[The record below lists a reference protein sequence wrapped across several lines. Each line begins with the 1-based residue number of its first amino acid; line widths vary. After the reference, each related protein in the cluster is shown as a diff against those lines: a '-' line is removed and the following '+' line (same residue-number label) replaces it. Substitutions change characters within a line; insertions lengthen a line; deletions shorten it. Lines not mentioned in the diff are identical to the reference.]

1 MNSRIKEDVSR
12 LFEYWCEIAPGTAT
26 TTAATP
32 TSAASPSASAH
43 SNGTAD
49 SSSGKNAGYI
59 VQSFPESFKDAKV
72 IADIPAF
79 AFPCSLESNRTIQVH
94 SFVLTNIDS
103 KWRFGFCRHDPKSP
117 TAMVIVTYLPWH
129 DTFIR
134 FLNVLADVRKNSQ
147 SEFESFLSEAY
158 NKGVPEPGG
167 CLKLQY
173 DRPVQTFVFQ
183 RPQQFLLPS
192 IPENHNLNLY
202 YNFVDPKAMIGVFAA
217 MLAERRIIF
226 MSRRLDV
233 LSSCIQAANAFL
245 YPMVWQHI
253 FIPVLP
259 MKMKDILG
267 APMPFL
273 IGIPDAV
280 YRSLRKEEIGDVVI
294 LNCDKRTPDALET
307 PFDDVKNMPPE
318 LVASLKKHLANS
330 TEHRGDRVSKI
341 FLGILVQ
348 LIGGYRDAVKFN
360 DKITF
365 DPETFIDTRPSH
377 LRPFLANMLQLQIF
391 QQFIEERL
399 DMLNTG
405 QGFSD
410 EFEVECFRYAE
421 KSGRKVKQYKDLLKN
436 FKDKTNPAVR
446 SAVKSVKEGGKGMK
460 TAYKGLRSKFRET
473 TPPKS
478 KLDSSIHSHM
488 SQYDVGHHQS
498 APNSPVFNKR
508 PQTIALPDDSSYHHA
523 NHHHQMLTPSS
534 TSLYNSP
541 HIAMMSNSSHNN
553 YNTITGCS
561 SSSAMNNNFNSN
573 NNHYNST
580 SSSSDVRSPSLSLSP
595 TSSNSSSEMNL
606 MQELQHLA
614 LFKSPAVNRN
624 LKPTYSL
631 DSPNRPSSRTG
642 APVSPPGVG
651 PGLPR
656 IHEASTQPLLQLD
669 LHNGTPEV
677 NGDRGFHSVENNYN
691 NNDDHNFD
699 LSPDMPCPPVPPRRF
714 QTAAEALAAIQISPP
729 PMSPP
734 SSSSS
739 TSASPYRN
747 YNNFL
752 HHAAMMQSKPNHSS
766 VPNTTGSPPLPS
778 PPPPPPLKASRND
791 PLVTQF
797 DDDELITL
805 TPNNSSNND
814 ASSQIVLESSDH
826 HPIGRSITTTGHHH
840 LLSNGTG
847 AEVPGHATVQ
857 QHSNTLPHPPSTHH
871 NHHHANSHHKPP
883 APQPPQRPPLAPKPT
898 FRKES
903 NIDVADANATA
914 NAPSSSAHHPA
925 SRTDEHS
932 NGANGSD
939 DLINLDTTNS
949 SFELEDFDPLND
961 KARPIPAVTKPARSS
976 ALTSGATS
984 PQPQTPTAT
993 YGFNNPVY
1001 PYFTPPYLHGTKSAT
1016 SSPLSSSFNA
1026 PPTFNNHHHHPAAHH
1041 QHSLSQGNFPP
1052 GSGAGTGPGFSPG
1065 SSSAKIPN
1073 HDFELLRNYGLDK
1086 FSLLDSASSSSSIN
1100 GGKQQQQQHH
1110 VTSLLGTANGSSL
1123 LPANRDSGSSL
1134 KQYGIANGGGGRPS
1148 NASSSSSI
1156 IPSAVGGSTRVAAPG
1171 KWTTFD

>member
-12 LFEYWCEIAPGTAT
+12 LFEYWCEIAPGAAT
-26 TTAATP
+26 TP
-32 TSAASPSASAH
+32 SSPISASPSTQ
-43 SNGTAD
+43 NGDT
-49 SSSGKNAGYI
+49 SGGKNSGYI

-147 SEFESFLSEAY
+147 SEFESFLAEAY

-377 LRPFLANMLQLQIF
+377 LRPFLTKMLQLQIF

-436 FKDKTNPAVR
+436 FKDK
-446 SAVKSVKEGGKGMK
+446 VKEGGKGVK

-478 KLDSSIHSHM
+478 KLDSSINSHM
-488 SQYDVGHHQS
+488 SQYDVGHQS

-523 NHHHQMLTPSS
+523 NQMLTPSS

-541 HIAMMSNSSHNN
+541 HIAMSNSSHNN

-573 NNHYNST
+573 NNHKLHSSSYTYNT

-631 DSPNRPSSRTG
+631 DSPNRPASRTG
-642 APVSPPGVG
+642 APVSPPGAG
-651 PGLPR
+651 YGLPR
-656 IHEASTQPLLQLD
+656 IQEASAQPLLQLD
-669 LHNGTPEV
+669 LHNGTPEM
-677 NGDRGFHSVENNYN
+677 NGQRGFHNVENNYN
-691 NNDDHNFD
+691 NNDQNFD

-752 HHAAMMQSKPNHSS
+752 NHAAMMQSKPNQCSK
-766 VPNTTGSPPLPS
+766 PNTTGSPSSIVSQSPPLPS

-805 TPNNSSNND
+805 TPNNSTNN
-814 ASSQIVLESSDH
+814 ASSQIVLESSDTMN
-826 HPIGRSITTTGHHH
+826 RTTGTDNGHHL
-840 LLSNGTG
+840 LLSNGTS
-847 AEVPGHATVQ
+847 AVPDHTIV
-857 QHSNTLPHPPSTHH
+857 QHSNTLPHPSS
-871 NHHHANSHHKPP
+871 HHHHLNSHHKPP

-903 NIDVADANATA
+903 NVDVADANATA
-914 NAPSSSAHHPA
+914 NAPSSSAHPA
-925 SRTDEHS
+925 SRTERSPRD
-932 NGANGSD
+932 NPTAP
-939 DLINLDTTNS
+939 IAPTTLS
-949 SFELEDFDPLND
+949 IWTP
-961 KARPIPAVTKPARSS
+961 PIPASS
-976 ALTSGATS
+976 WKTL
-984 PQPQTPTAT
+984 
-993 YGFNNPVY
+993 
-1001 PYFTPPYLHGTKSAT
+1001 
-1016 SSPLSSSFNA
+1016 
-1026 PPTFNNHHHHPAAHH
+1026 
-1041 QHSLSQGNFPP
+1041 
-1052 GSGAGTGPGFSPG
+1052 
-1065 SSSAKIPN
+1065 IP
-1073 HDFELLRNYGLDK
+1073 
-1086 FSLLDSASSSSSIN
+1086 
-1100 GGKQQQQQHH
+1100 
-1110 VTSLLGTANGSSL
+1110 
-1123 LPANRDSGSSL
+1123 
-1134 KQYGIANGGGGRPS
+1134 
-1148 NASSSSSI
+1148 
-1156 IPSAVGGSTRVAAPG
+1156 
-1171 KWTTFD
+1171 

>member
-12 LFEYWCEIAPGTAT
+12 LFEYWCEISPGTAT
-26 TTAATP
+26 SP
-32 TSAASPSASAH
+32 SAASPSNTSPAPA
-43 SNGTAD
+43 TATD
-49 SSSGKNAGYI
+49 KSPPGCI
-59 VQSFPESFKDAKV
+59 VQSFPESFKDTKV

-79 AFPCSLESNRTIQVH
+79 AFPCAFERRTIQVH

-134 FLNVLADVRKNSQ
+134 FLNVLADVRKHSQ
-147 SEFESFLSEAY
+147 SEFEAFLAEAY

-173 DRPVQTFVFQ
+173 DRPVQTFSFQ

-202 YNFVDPKAMIGVFAA
+202 YNFVEPKFMIGIFAA

-226 MSRRLDV
+226 VSRRLDI

-273 IGIPDAV
+273 IGVPEAV
-280 YRSLRKEEIGDVVI
+280 FESLRREEIGDVVI
-294 LNCDKRTPDALET
+294 LNCDKRTLET

-330 TEHRGDRVSKI
+330 AEHRGDRVSKI

-365 DPETFIDTRPSH
+365 DPDTFIDTRPSH

-446 SAVKSVKEGGKGMK
+446 SAVKSVKEGGKGVK

-478 KLDSSIHSHM
+478 KLDSSLHSHV
-488 SQYDVGHHQS
+488 SQYDIGHQS

-508 PQTIALPDDSSYHHA
+508 PQTIALPDDSYHGHA
-523 NHHHQMLTPSS
+523 QMLTPSS

-541 HIAMMSNSSHNN
+541 HIMMSNSSHNN

-561 SSSAMNNNFNSN
+561 TGTMNNNFSSSSSN
-573 NNHYNST
+573 NNHHGHHYNT

-606 MQELQHLA
+606 LQELQHLA

-624 LKPTYSL
+624 
-631 DSPNRPSSRTG
+631 
-642 APVSPPGVG
+642 
-651 PGLPR
+651 
-656 IHEASTQPLLQLD
+656 
-669 LHNGTPEV
+669 
-677 NGDRGFHSVENNYN
+677 
-691 NNDDHNFD
+691 
-699 LSPDMPCPPVPPRRF
+699 
-714 QTAAEALAAIQISPP
+714 
-729 PMSPP
+729 
-734 SSSSS
+734 
-739 TSASPYRN
+739 
-747 YNNFL
+747 
-752 HHAAMMQSKPNHSS
+752 
-766 VPNTTGSPPLPS
+766 
-778 PPPPPPLKASRND
+778 
-791 PLVTQF
+791 
-797 DDDELITL
+797 
-805 TPNNSSNND
+805 SNN
-814 ASSQIVLESSDH
+814 
-826 HPIGRSITTTGHHH
+826 
-840 LLSNGTG
+840 
-847 AEVPGHATVQ
+847 
-857 QHSNTLPHPPSTHH
+857 
-871 NHHHANSHHKPP
+871 
-883 APQPPQRPPLAPKPT
+883 
-898 FRKES
+898 
-903 NIDVADANATA
+903 DVADALVTTATSSISPVPRTGA
-914 NAPSSSAHHPA
+914 IPIKPPSPFGNEPPDTS
-925 SRTDEHS
+925 T
-932 NGANGSD
+932 

-961 KARPIPAVTKPARSS
+961 NAKPIPTASAAVLNSCGLTAPAATLSRSPP
-976 ALTSGATS
+976 A
-984 PQPQTPTAT
+984 PTGGL
-993 YGFNNPVY
+993 GFDNPIY
-1001 PYFTPPYLHGTKSAT
+1001 PYFTPTHLHGTTKSAT

-1026 PPTFNNHHHHPAAHH
+1026 VTNNTLAQNYHHAHH
-1041 QHSLSQGNFPP
+1041 QHSLSQGNFSAARTGPV
-1052 GSGAGTGPGFSPG
+1052 GSGST
-1065 SSSAKIPN
+1065 KLIPN
-1073 HDFELLRNYGLDK
+1073 SAQDDFELLRNYGLDR
-1086 FSLLDSASSSSSIN
+1086 FGSLLDSASN
-1100 GGKQQQQQHH
+1100 GKEKPQRKQQHH
-1110 VTSLLGTANGSSL
+1110 MASLLSNSAVHHQQQGNINTNGSSHHCS
-1123 LPANRDSGSSL
+1123 NSNTSGN
-1134 KQYGIANGGGGRPS
+1134 NGFNKLGTVNNFVNGRAS
-1148 NASSSSSI
+1148 NASTAST
-1156 IPSAVGGSTRVAAPG
+1156 GGT
-1171 KWTTFD
+1171 KTFNNWTTFD

>member
-12 LFEYWCEIAPGTAT
+12 LFEYWCEIAPGAAT
-26 TTAATP
+26 TP
-32 TSAASPSASAH
+32 SSPISASPSTQ
-43 SNGTAD
+43 NGD
-49 SSSGKNAGYI
+49 SSGGKNSGYI

-147 SEFESFLSEAY
+147 SEFESFLAEAY

-377 LRPFLANMLQLQIF
+377 LRPFLTKMLQLQIF

-436 FKDKTNPAVR
+436 FKDKTNPAMR
-446 SAVKSVKEGGKGMK
+446 SAVKSVKEGGKGVK

-478 KLDSSIHSHM
+478 KLDSSINSHM
-488 SQYDVGHHQS
+488 SQYDMGHQS

-523 NHHHQMLTPSS
+523 NQMLTPSS

-541 HIAMMSNSSHNN
+541 HIAMSNSSHNN

-573 NNHYNST
+573 NNHKLHSSSYTYNT

-624 LKPTYSL
+624 
-631 DSPNRPSSRTG
+631 
-642 APVSPPGVG
+642 
-651 PGLPR
+651 
-656 IHEASTQPLLQLD
+656 
-669 LHNGTPEV
+669 
-677 NGDRGFHSVENNYN
+677 
-691 NNDDHNFD
+691 
-699 LSPDMPCPPVPPRRF
+699 
-714 QTAAEALAAIQISPP
+714 
-729 PMSPP
+729 
-734 SSSSS
+734 
-739 TSASPYRN
+739 
-747 YNNFL
+747 
-752 HHAAMMQSKPNHSS
+752 
-766 VPNTTGSPPLPS
+766 
-778 PPPPPPLKASRND
+778 
-791 PLVTQF
+791 
-797 DDDELITL
+797 
-805 TPNNSSNND
+805 SN
-814 ASSQIVLESSDH
+814 V
-826 HPIGRSITTTGHHH
+826 
-840 LLSNGTG
+840 
-847 AEVPGHATVQ
+847 
-857 QHSNTLPHPPSTHH
+857 
-871 NHHHANSHHKPP
+871 
-883 APQPPQRPPLAPKPT
+883 
-898 FRKES
+898 
-903 NIDVADANATA
+903 DVADANATA
-914 NAPSSSAHHPA
+914 NAPSSSAHPA
-925 SRTDEHS
+925 SRTERSPEGQS
-932 NGANGSD
+932 NGANSSD

-949 SFELEDFDPLND
+949 SFELEDFDPLNE
-961 KARPIPAVTKPARSS
+961 KARPIPAGTKPARSS
-976 ALTSGATS
+976 LLTSGATS
-984 PQPQTPTAT
+984 PQPTPSTT

-1001 PYFTPPYLHGTKSAT
+1001 PYFTPPFLHGTKSAIST
-1016 SSPLSSSFNA
+1016 PLSSSFNA
-1026 PPTFNNHHHHPAAHH
+1026 TTQLQHNVNNHHHHPAHH
-1041 QHSLSQGNFPP
+1041 QHSLSQGHFPSVGP
-1052 GSGAGTGPGFSPG
+1052 GAGTTGFSPG
-1065 SSSAKIPN
+1065 SGPTKIPN
-1073 HDFELLRNYGLDK
+1073 HSVQDDFELLRNYGLDK
-1086 FSLLDSASSSSSIN
+1086 FSLLDSASSSNIGIN
-1100 GGKQQQQQHH
+1100 GKQQHH
-1110 VTSLLGTANGSSL
+1110 MASLLSNSTQLQGNMTTTTTANGS
-1123 LPANRDSGSSL
+1123 RDSGSSL
-1134 KQYGIANGGGGRPS
+1134 KQFGTINSMANGRPS
-1148 NASSSSSI
+1148 S
-1156 IPSAVGGSTRVAAPG
+1156 VGGSTKAAPG

>member
-1 MNSRIKEDVSR
+1 MNSRIKEDVNR
-12 LFEYWCEIAPGTAT
+12 LFEYWCEIAPETA
-26 TTAATP
+26 
-32 TSAASPSASAH
+32 SSPSDPSVGGSGSADR
-43 SNGTAD
+43 SP
-49 SSSGKNAGYI
+49 GYI

-79 AFPCSLESNRTIQVH
+79 AFPCAFERRTIQVH

-103 KWRFGFCRHDPKSP
+103 KWRFGFCRHDPKTP

-134 FLNVLADVRKNSQ
+134 FLNVLADVRRNSQ
-147 SEFESFLSEAY
+147 SEFESFLAEAY
-158 NKGVPEPGG
+158 NKGIPEPGG

-173 DRPVQTFVFQ
+173 DRPVQTFCFQ

-202 YNFVDPKAMIGVFAA
+202 YNFVEPKFMIGIFAA

-226 MSRRLDV
+226 VSRRLDI
-233 LSSCIQAANAFL
+233 LASCIQAANAFL

-273 IGIPDAV
+273 IGVPEAV
-280 YRSLRKEEIGDVVI
+280 FETLRREEIGEVVI
-294 LNCDKRTPDALET
+294 LNCDKRTLET
-307 PFDDVKNMPPE
+307 PFEDVKNMPPE

-330 TEHRGDRVSKI
+330 AEHRGDRVSKI

-377 LRPFLANMLQLQIF
+377 LRPFLTNMLQLQIF

-436 FKDKTNPAVR
+436 FKDK
-446 SAVKSVKEGGKGMK
+446 VKEGGKGMK

-473 TPPKS
+473 TPPKT

-488 SQYDVGHHQS
+488 SQYDVGHQS

-508 PQTIALPDDSSYHHA
+508 PQTIVLPDDSSYHSHA
-523 NHHHQMLTPSS
+523 QMLTPSS
-534 TSLYNSP
+534 TSLYSSP
-541 HIAMMSNSSHNN
+541 HIMMSKSSHNN

-561 SSSAMNNNFNSN
+561 TTSTGTGIMNNNFNSLSNNSN
-573 NNHYNST
+573 NNHHYNN
-580 SSSSDVRSPSLSLSP
+580 SSSGDIRSPSLSLSP

-606 MQELQHLA
+606 LQELQHLA

-624 LKPTYSL
+624 LKPGYSL
-631 DSPNRPSSRTG
+631 DATNRPSSRTG
-642 APVSPPGVG
+642 APLSPPGSNQL
-651 PGLPR
+651 LPR
-656 IHEASTQPLLQLD
+656 IQETPTASSAQPLLRLD
-669 LHNGTPEV
+669 LNTSRNGSLEE
-677 NGDRGFHSVENNYN
+677 NGQTGYHAANNYN
-691 NNDDHNFD
+691 NNDHNFD

-714 QTAAEALAAIQISPP
+714 QTAAEALAAIQITPP

-747 YNNFL
+747 YNFL
-752 HHAAMMQSKPNHSS
+752 QQAAMMQNRTNQTPN
-766 VPNTTGSPPLPS
+766 PNATGSPPPPSGVSQLPPLPS
-778 PPPPPPLKASRND
+778 PPPPPPPLKASRND
-791 PLVTQF
+791 PLLTQF

-805 TPNNSSNND
+805 TPNNSTN
-814 ASSQIVLESSDH
+814 ASSQIVLEPSSTDQS
-826 HPIGRSITTTGHHH
+826 IRSHGGGV
-840 LLSNGTG
+840 SNSISMQPNY
-847 AEVPGHATVQ
+847 ASQSH
-857 QHSNTLPHPPSTHH
+857 TLPHCHPLSSHHH
-871 NHHHANSHHKPP
+871 NNHSSHQKPP
-883 APQPPQRPPLAPKPT
+883 APQPPQQRPPLAPKPT

-903 NIDVADANATA
+903 NVDVADANTA
-914 NAPSSSAHHPA
+914 SCIPPTTKPGASPA
-925 SRTDEHS
+925 KSTSTPTSEH
-932 NGANGSD
+932 D
-939 DLINLDTTNS
+939 KFQDLINLDTTNS
-949 SFELEDFDPLND
+949 SFELEDFDPLNEN
-961 KARPIPAVTKPARSS
+961 ARPIPASSVVPCALTTAATTPNNTSSNIPGASPPARSPPTM
-976 ALTSGATS
+976 ALGI
-984 PQPQTPTAT
+984 
-993 YGFNNPVY
+993 NNPIY
-1001 PYFTPPYLHGTKSAT
+1001 PYFTPTHLHHKSA
-1016 SSPLSSSFNA
+1016 SQLSSSFNA
-1026 PPTFNNHHHHPAAHH
+1026 NVSTALQNYHHAHH
-1041 QHSLSQGNFPP
+1041 QHSLSQG
-1052 GSGAGTGPGFSPG
+1052 GGGKHIGPGGNIST
-1065 SSSAKIPN
+1065 KLTPN
-1073 HDFELLRNYGLDK
+1073 SVQNDFELLRNYGLDK
-1086 FSLLDSASSSSSIN
+1086 FSLLDSASISN
-1100 GGKQQQQQHH
+1100 DKQQHH
-1110 VTSLLGTANGSSL
+1110 HTASLLSNNTTQPQGNINSNGSTS
-1123 LPANRDSGSSL
+1123 DKGSNNSFNKFGNVNTL
-1134 KQYGIANGGGGRPS
+1134 VNGRSS
-1148 NASSSSSI
+1148 NASNNESG
-1156 IPSAVGGSTRVAAPG
+1156 PRAFRN
-1171 KWTTFD
+1171 WTTFD

>member
-12 LFEYWCEIAPGTAT
+12 LFEYWCEIAPGTAAT
-26 TTAATP
+26 TPKSSSP
-32 TSAASPSASAH
+32 TSGGLSPA
-43 SNGTAD
+43 NGD
-49 SSSGKNAGYI
+49 SSGKNPGYT

-79 AFPCSLESNRTIQVH
+79 AFPCSLESCRTIQVH

-147 SEFESFLSEAY
+147 NEFESFLTEAY

-273 IGIPDAV
+273 IGIPEAV
-280 YRSLRKEEIGDVVI
+280 YKSLRKEEIGDVVI

-446 SAVKSVKEGGKGMK
+446 SAVKSVKEGGKGVK

-488 SQYDVGHHQS
+488 SQYDVGHQS

-508 PQTIALPDDSSYHHA
+508 PQTIALPDDSSYHHT
-523 NHHHQMLTPSS
+523 NQMLTPSS

-541 HIAMMSNSSHNN
+541 HIAMSNSSHNN

-561 SSSAMNNNFNSN
+561 GSSVMNNNFRAGISN
-573 NNHYNST
+573 NNHQLLHGSSYNT

-624 LKPTYSL
+624 LKPTLSL
-631 DSPNRPSSRTG
+631 DSPNRPASRTG
-642 APVSPPGVG
+642 APVSPPGAG
-651 PGLPR
+651 SALPR
-656 IHEASTQPLLQLD
+656 IQEGSIQPLLD
-669 LHNGTPEV
+669 LTNGISGENGQQMFHNA
-677 NGDRGFHSVENNYN
+677 ENN
-691 NNDDHNFD
+691 NNDNNFD

-752 HHAAMMQSKPNHSS
+752 HHAAMMQSKPNKFSH
-766 VPNTTGSPPLPS
+766 PNTTGSPSSVVSQSPPLPS

-805 TPNNSSNND
+805 TPNSSTNH
-814 ASSQIVLESSDH
+814 ASSQIVLESS
-826 HPIGRSITTTGHHH
+826 TTVNRPTDIAGSRHLQSNGTTAIPNHAIVQQPHLPSSHHH
-840 LLSNGTG
+840 L
-847 AEVPGHATVQ
+847 
-857 QHSNTLPHPPSTHH
+857 
-871 NHHHANSHHKPP
+871 NSHHKPP

-903 NIDVADANATA
+903 NVDVADA
-914 NAPSSSAHHPA
+914 NAPSSSAHPA
-925 SRTDEHS
+925 SSRTVHSPEGKS
-932 NGANGSD
+932 NGANSSG

-949 SFELEDFDPLND
+949 SFELEDFDPLNE
-961 KARPIPAVTKPARSS
+961 KAKPIPAGTKPARNIS
-976 ALTSGATS
+976 ALTPGATS
-984 PQPQTPTAT
+984 PQPIPTAT

-1001 PYFTPPYLHGTKSAT
+1001 PYFTPPFLHGTKSTTAA
-1016 SSPLSSSFNA
+1016 SPLSTSFNA
-1026 PPTFNNHHHHPAAHH
+1026 TTQLKNNFNNHHHHAHH
-1041 QHSLSQGNFPP
+1041 QHSLSQGTFPTP
-1052 GSGAGTGPGFSPG
+1052 GPGAGTRGFSPG

-1073 HDFELLRNYGLDK
+1073 HSAQDDFELLRNYGLDK
-1086 FSLLDSASSSSSIN
+1086 FSLLDSANSSDIV
-1100 GGKQQQQQHH
+1100 GKQQQLQQHH
-1110 VTSLLGTANGSSL
+1110 MASLRSNGTQL
-1123 LPANRDSGSSL
+1123 LPVNGQRDSSSSL
-1134 KQYGIANGGGGRPS
+1134 KQFGTANGRPS
-1148 NASSSSSI
+1148 NASSNSTTSTSSI
-1156 IPSAVGGSTRVAAPG
+1156 GGSSKAAPG
-1171 KWTTFD
+1171 NWTTFD

>member
-624 LKPTYSL
+624 
-631 DSPNRPSSRTG
+631 
-642 APVSPPGVG
+642 
-651 PGLPR
+651 
-656 IHEASTQPLLQLD
+656 
-669 LHNGTPEV
+669 
-677 NGDRGFHSVENNYN
+677 
-691 NNDDHNFD
+691 
-699 LSPDMPCPPVPPRRF
+699 
-714 QTAAEALAAIQISPP
+714 
-729 PMSPP
+729 
-734 SSSSS
+734 
-739 TSASPYRN
+739 
-747 YNNFL
+747 
-752 HHAAMMQSKPNHSS
+752 
-766 VPNTTGSPPLPS
+766 
-778 PPPPPPLKASRND
+778 
-791 PLVTQF
+791 
-797 DDDELITL
+797 
-805 TPNNSSNND
+805 
-814 ASSQIVLESSDH
+814 
-826 HPIGRSITTTGHHH
+826 
-840 LLSNGTG
+840 
-847 AEVPGHATVQ
+847 
-857 QHSNTLPHPPSTHH
+857 
-871 NHHHANSHHKPP
+871 
-883 APQPPQRPPLAPKPT
+883 
-898 FRKES
+898 S

>member
-26 TTAATP
+26 
-32 TSAASPSASAH
+32 SPSATSPSPA
-43 SNGTAD
+43 SPAAAGD
-49 SSSGKNAGYI
+49 KSPGYI
-59 VQSFPESFKDAKV
+59 VQSFPESFKDTKV

-79 AFPCSLESNRTIQVH
+79 AFPCSFERRTIQVH

-134 FLNVLADVRKNSQ
+134 FLNVLAEVRKNSQ
-147 SEFESFLSEAY
+147 SEFESFLAEAY

-173 DRPVQTFVFQ
+173 DRPVQTFSFQ

-202 YNFVDPKAMIGVFAA
+202 YNFVEPKFMIGVFAA

-226 MSRRLDV
+226 VSRRLDI

-273 IGIPDAV
+273 IGVPEAV
-280 YRSLRKEEIGDVVI
+280 FDSLRREEIGDVVI
-294 LNCDKRTPDALET
+294 LNCDKRTLET

-330 TEHRGDRVSKI
+330 AEHRGDRVSKI

-446 SAVKSVKEGGKGMK
+446 SAVKSVKEGGKGVK

-478 KLDSSIHSHM
+478 KLDSSMNSHV
-488 SQYDVGHHQS
+488 SQYDIGHQS

-508 PQTIALPDDSSYHHA
+508 PQTIALPDDSYHSHA
-523 NHHHQMLTPSS
+523 QMLTPSS

-541 HIAMMSNSSHNN
+541 HIMMNNSGHNN
-553 YNTITGCS
+553 YNTITGCGTGS
-561 SSSAMNNNFNSN
+561 MMNNNFSSSSSN
-573 NNHYNST
+573 NNHHGHHYNT

-606 MQELQHLA
+606 LQELQHLA

-624 LKPTYSL
+624 LKPAYSM
-631 DSPNRPSSRTG
+631 DGANRPSSRTG
-642 APVSPPGVG
+642 APLSPPGSG
-651 PGLPR
+651 QMLPR
-656 IHEASTQPLLQLD
+656 IQEAPSSSSSAAQPLLQLD
-669 LHNGTPEV
+669 LNTVRTENGRA
-677 NGDRGFHSVENNYN
+677 DNNYN
-691 NNDDHNFD
+691 NNDDDDDRHFD
-699 LSPDMPCPPVPPRRF
+699 LSPDIPCPPVPPRRF

-747 YNNFL
+747 YNFL
-752 HHAAMMQSKPNHSS
+752 QQAAIMQPKPNHSAQLN
-766 VPNTTGSPPLPS
+766 PNTTGTVPSVISQSPPLPS

-805 TPNNSSNND
+805 TPNSSTN
-814 ASSQIVLESSDH
+814 ASSQIVLEPTGRQPSRSNSISGGSS
-826 HPIGRSITTTGHHH
+826 SGHIVQP
-840 LLSNGTG
+840 
-847 AEVPGHATVQ
+847 AAPHA
-857 QHSNTLPHPPSTHH
+857 PFHH
-871 NHHHANSHHKPP
+871 NNHQKPP

-898 FRKES
+898 FRKEAR
-903 NIDVADANATA
+903 I
-914 NAPSSSAHHPA
+914 
-925 SRTDEHS
+925 R
-932 NGANGSD
+932 
-939 DLINLDTTNS
+939 
-949 SFELEDFDPLND
+949 LERKF
-961 KARPIPAVTKPARSS
+961 SM
-976 ALTSGATS
+976 
-984 PQPQTPTAT
+984 QT
-993 YGFNNPVY
+993 VM
-1001 PYFTPPYLHGTKSAT
+1001 
-1016 SSPLSSSFNA
+1016 
-1026 PPTFNNHHHHPAAHH
+1026 
-1041 QHSLSQGNFPP
+1041 
-1052 GSGAGTGPGFSPG
+1052 
-1065 SSSAKIPN
+1065 N
-1073 HDFELLRNYGLDK
+1073 HD
-1086 FSLLDSASSSSSIN
+1086 
-1100 GGKQQQQQHH
+1100 
-1110 VTSLLGTANGSSL
+1110 V
-1123 LPANRDSGSSL
+1123 
-1134 KQYGIANGGGGRPS
+1134 
-1148 NASSSSSI
+1148 
-1156 IPSAVGGSTRVAAPG
+1156 
-1171 KWTTFD
+1171 